1 MEECQPDA
9 SRVRIAKRGD
19 ALCCG
24 LELCDAAP
32 GMLQHDLPVRVQAQ
46 ASIHPI
52 EQLRPC
58 LLFEPGQRARQRR
71 LRDSEFGRCVGDVL
85 GLGQHDEPLQF
96 FEVHPLTIAK
106 QLGWHCLATDVVGDG
121 VTESAAAS
129 SVLERLPVSRW
140 HWRLVVLV
148 GLGTFFDLYEVFL
161 GGVLAPVLA
170 KEFGLGSTGKAMV
183 IAAGFAG
190 MFVGANVLSIA
201 ADRLG
206 RRRVFILN
214 LLLYSLFSLAA
225 AFSPNV
231 ETFLVLRFLAGMGL
245 GAELVLVDT
254 YLAEFMPGRVRGR
267 MTAWAYTIGFL
278 GVPLAALLGGRL
290 VARQELLGIE
300 GWRWLLVFG
309 ALGAVLVLVL
319 RTQLPESPRWLES
332 RGRDAEAR
340 AVVNSI
346 VSKVAPGTELPREA
360 IQTGESGDDAR
371 SVGQVLRIAFRDYRS
386 RSVMLVIFQIL
397 QTVAYYGF
405 ATLAPLVLVSKGFTV
420 TESLGYAALTFAGY
434 PLGSLLS
441 VPLVERFERKYLI
454 IASALGIAV
463 FGILFAAAEQV
474 AVIVAAGFLL
484 TAVSNVFSNAFH
496 IYQAEIFPTAIR
508 STAGGIAYSL
518 SRATSTVLPFV
529 AVPALAALGPV
540 AVFSGSAVL
549 IVLLCVDVAL
559 LGPRSTGLRL
569 EQVQRLS

>member
-1 MEECQPDA
+1 M
-9 SRVRIAKRGD
+9 
-19 ALCCG
+19 
-24 LELCDAAP
+24 
-32 GMLQHDLPVRVQAQ
+32 
-46 ASIHPI
+46 
-52 EQLRPC
+52 
-58 LLFEPGQRARQRR
+58 
-71 LRDSEFGRCVGDVL
+71 
-85 GLGQHDEPLQF
+85 
-96 FEVHPLTIAK
+96 
-106 QLGWHCLATDVVGDG
+106 
-121 VTESAAAS
+121 
-129 SVLERLPVSRW
+129 
-140 HWRLVVLV
+140 VLV

-170 KEFGLGSTGKAMV
+170 KEFGLGSTGKALV

-190 MFVGANVLSIA
+190 MFVGANVLSVA

-214 LLLYSLFSLAA
+214 LLVYSLFSLAA
-225 AFSPNV
+225 AFSPNI
-231 ETFLVLRFLAGMGL
+231 ETFLILRFLAGMGL
-245 GAELVLVDT
+245 GAELVLVDA
-254 YLAEFMPGRVRGR
+254 YLAEFAPSRVRGR

-290 VARQELLGIE
+290 VARQELFGID

-309 ALGAVLVLVL
+309 GLGAVLVLAL

-340 AVVNSI
+340 NVVAAI
-346 VSKVAPGTELPREA
+346 VRKVAPQTPLPPA
-360 IQTGESGDDAR
+360 PAASDIAALGDDEAP
-371 SVGQVLRIAFRDYRS
+371 SVGEVLRIAFRDYRS
-386 RSVMLVIFQIL
+386 RTVMLVIFQIL

-420 TESLGYAALTFAGY
+420 TDSLGYAALSFAGY
-434 PLGSLLS
+434 PLGSLVS

-454 IASALGIAV
+454 IAAALGIAV
-463 FGILFAAAEQV
+463 FGIVFAAAGSV
-474 AVIVAAGFLL
+474 MVIVAAGFLL

-508 STAGGIAYSL
+508 TTASGIAYSL

-529 AVPALAALGPV
+529 AVPALATLGPV

-549 IVLLCVDVAL
+549 IVLLCLDVAV
-559 LGPRSTGLRL
+559 LGPRSTGLEL
-569 EQVQRLS
+569 EHVQQIS

>member
-1 MEECQPDA
+1 M
-9 SRVRIAKRGD
+9 
-19 ALCCG
+19 
-24 LELCDAAP
+24 
-32 GMLQHDLPVRVQAQ
+32 
-46 ASIHPI
+46 
-52 EQLRPC
+52 
-58 LLFEPGQRARQRR
+58 
-71 LRDSEFGRCVGDVL
+71 
-85 GLGQHDEPLQF
+85 
-96 FEVHPLTIAK
+96 
-106 QLGWHCLATDVVGDG
+106 
-121 VTESAAAS
+121 S
-129 SVLERLPVSRW
+129 SVLERLPVTGW
-140 HWRLVVLV
+140 HRRLVILV

-170 KEFGLGSTGKAMV
+170 KEFGLGASGKALV

-214 LLLYSLFSLAA
+214 LLVYSLFSLAA
-225 AFSPNV
+225 AFSPNI
-231 ETFLVLRFLAGMGL
+231 ETFLILRFVAGMGL
-245 GAELVLVDT
+245 GAELVLVDA
-254 YLAEFMPGRVRGR
+254 YLAEFAPSRVRGR

-290 VARQELLGIE
+290 VARQELFGID

-309 ALGAVLVLVL
+309 GLGAVLVLAL

-332 RGRDAEAR
+332 RGRHAEAR
-340 AVVNSI
+340 EVVASI
-346 VSKVAPGTELPREA
+346 VRKVAPETPLPPA
-360 IQTGESGDDAR
+360 TADGPGDDDAR
-371 SVGQVLRIAFRDYRS
+371 SVGEVLRIAFRDYRS
-386 RSVMLVIFQIL
+386 RTVMLVIFQIL

-420 TESLGYAALTFAGY
+420 TESLGYAALSFAGY

-463 FGILFAAAEQV
+463 FGIVFAAADDV
-474 AVIVAAGFLL
+474 VVIVAAGFVL

-496 IYQAEIFPTAIR
+496 IYQAEIFPTPIR
-508 STAGGIAYSL
+508 TTAGGVAYSL
-518 SRATSTVLPFV
+518 SRATSAVLPFV

-549 IVLLCVDVAL
+549 IVLLCLDVAL
-559 LGPRSTGLRL
+559 LGPRSTGLEL
-569 EQVQRLS
+569 EHVQRIS